1 MRGISWVW
9 KKLRAPFTKIRRV
22 LLLSYFV
29 IILLCIT
36 LVGTVSFYIS
46 YKSTAEQIETASFQI
61 VRQIE
66 NNMDNDFHNK
76 RNLLLAPYTNQEY
89 IDSINAYLT
98 MGNQEKFLFRQKLG
112 DLFLKSFNTTPI
124 RDFIRFQ
131 IYYSNGELLNSSDN
145 SNQQTAAEVQN
156 SEWFRQTVAKSGIVN
171 FINPSSSSNQQ
182 EDAEAYSTA
191 ILIRDFA
198 NPKEFIVVCADYSAG
213 LFNSIGQHADLTPHS
228 QILILDESNNPVY
241 MSSVGQQEAPSS
253 DMVSRLIGDNGKFW
267 SENSADQKLVS
278 YTRSTYTNWKTVLVM
293 PKKEIFSPLN
303 QIKTTAIVTALAAFL
318 LAFFISV
325 LFGRSITNP
334 ILNLY
339 KSVNQ
344 IKRGEFSSRVDTN
357 RNDKSAGLQ

>member
-1 MRGISWVW
+1 MRRISWVW
-9 KKLRAPFTKIRRV
+9 KKLRAPFSKIRSV

-46 YKSTAEQIETASFQI
+46 YKSTVERIETASFQI

-66 NNMDNDFHNK
+66 NNIDNDFQNK
-76 RNLLLAPYTNQEY
+76 RNLLLAPYTNKEY
-89 IDSINAYLT
+89 IDSINDYLK

-145 SNQQTAAEVQN
+145 SSQLTASQVQN
-156 SEWFRQTVAKSGIVN
+156 SGWFRQTIAKSGIVN
-171 FINPSSSSNQQ
+171 FINPSSSSKQQ
-182 EDAEAYSTA
+182 EGAEAYSTA

-198 NPKEFIVVCADYSAG
+198 NPKEFIVVRADYSAG

-241 MSSVGQQEAPSS
+241 MSTVGQEESPSS
-253 DMVSRLIGDNGKFW
+253 EMLSRLIGENGKFW
-267 SENSADQKLVS
+267 SKNNSDAIFVS
-278 YTRSTYTNWKTVLVM
+278 YSSSSYTNWKTVLVM
-293 PKKEIFSPLN
+293 PKK
-303 QIKTTAIVTALAAFL
+303 K
-318 LAFFISV
+318 
-325 LFGRSITNP
+325 
-334 ILNLY
+334 Y
-339 KSVNQ
+339 
-344 IKRGEFSSRVDTN
+344 
-357 RNDKSAGLQ
+357 SAR